1 MAIEGLEYTT
11 GLVIIIII
19 IIILTYCIS
28 ITMLMFLAVITRNHL
43 EVKI

>member
-11 GLVIIIII
+11 GLVIIII